1 MSNPVFQKP
10 DLHMHS
16 TFSDGTDTPLR
27 LLERVKEEGIDLFS
41 LTDHDAYAGCVDIL
55 ANRVEGDPAFVTGIE
70 FSCRDRDGKYHI
82 LGYGY
87 DPEKE
92 SVRNAVRI
100 THGSRM
106 QKVSGRLSYLRQT
119 FGFSFTDEEIESL
132 NRLNNPGKPHIA
144 ALMTAHGYAKDT
156 AHAFELMRGYK
167 GDERY
172 LSPLEAIDAILHA
185 DGIPVLA
192 HSPLGDGGQRLTD
205 EEVER
210 RVSFLKAY
218 GLMGLECYYSGFT
231 EEQVRLTLSLA
242 SGYGL
247 FVTAGSDYHGKTKP
261 VRLGDTMMTPD
272 PERMNRFYTALRLM
286 GKI

>member
-1 MSNPVFQKP
+1 MLGKLFNKP

-16 TFSDGTDTPLR
+16 TFSDGTDTPPE
-27 LLERVKEEGIDLFS
+27 LLSRVKEEGIDLFS
-41 LTDHDAYAGCVDIL
+41 LTDHDAYAGCLEIL
-55 ANRVEGDPAFVTGIE
+55 ANRTEDDPAFLTGIE

-87 DPEKE
+87 DPSKE
-92 SVRNAVRI
+92 SIKNAVNI

-119 FGFSFTDEEIESL
+119 YGFAFSADEVESL

-144 ALMTAHGYAKDT
+144 ALLVARGYARNT
-156 AHAFELMRGYK
+156 AEAFDLMKGYK

-192 HSPLGDGGQRLTD
+192 HSPLGDGSQSLTP

-210 RVSFLKAY
+210 RVSLMKEY
-218 GLMGLECYYSGFT
+218 GLMGLECYYSGFSD
-231 EEQVRLTLSLA
+231 ELVRLTLSLA
-242 SGYGL
+242 DRYGL
-247 FVTAGSDYHGKTKP
+247 FITAGSDYHGRNKA
-261 VRLGDTMMTPD
+261 VRLADTGSVPD
-272 PERMNRFYTALRLM
+272 PERMKRFYSALFVM
-286 GKI
+286 EKI